1 MVESDPNS
9 SDPWTGEDCLY
20 GYTTSSGDYFYY
32 CHQMSSTGGSLPT
45 VTTFSA
51 LSSEST
57 LFSSSLQEVITYVA
71 FDESY
76 RCWTW
81 GYDPSYYTAYGCTV
95 QD

>member
-1 MVESDPNS
+1 MTRISD
-9 SDPWTGEDCLY
+9 
-20 GYTTSSGDYFYY
+20 
-32 CHQMSSTGGSLPT
+32 
-45 VTTFSA
+45 

-57 LFSSSLQEVITYVA
+57 LFSSSMQEVITYVA

-81 GYDPSYYTAYGCTV
+81 GDDTSYYSAYGCTV